1 MRIHRSPWLLALGI
15 TIVALGVALR
25 QYLEHA
31 RPTVDYDFFLGAFVG
46 VGLGLLILSLWRNRP
61 RAVS

>member
-1 MRIHRSPWLLALGI
+1 MRIHRSLWLLPLGI

-25 QYLEHA
+25 QYLQHA
-31 RPTVDYDFFLGAFVG
+31 RPAIDHDFALGAFVG
-46 VGLGLLILSLWRNRP
+46 VGLGLLILNLWRNRP